1 MSSYADFIVE
11 VRLNGTWNRLY
22 WKSYMKDYSY
32 REFVS
37 DKPKE
42 TSVEVADGVIL
53 NVAED
58 ERLHTH
64 AMTGQFYEMR
74 DMVKNGELGS
84 TRLEDDFTAET
95 KAEIERNKD
104 GYGWYEGYFYLK
116 ELASLLEKKDAEYK
130 EFLKN
135 GMIRRMC
142 RQTEAIYK
150 HICLGDTQAKVSEED
165 EKEFSE
171 ESFEMDCEWRESE
184 ISSLRFVDNFIY
196 GIVDEIVGYLD
207 GNDIR
212 VILIAG

>member
-11 VRLNGTWNRLY
+11 VRLKGSWNRLY
-22 WKSYMKDYSY
+22 WKSYLKDYSY
-32 REFVS
+32 REFMS

-58 ERLHTH
+58 ERLHKH
-64 AMTGQFYEMR
+64 AMTGQFYEIR
-74 DMVKNGELGS
+74 DMIKNDELGS
-84 TRLEDDFTAET
+84 TRLEEDFTAET
-95 KAEIERNKD
+95 KAEIERSKD

-150 HICLGDTQAKVSEED
+150 HVCLGDTQARVSEED
-165 EKEFSE
+165 EEEFSE

-184 ISSLRFVDNFIY
+184 ISTLRFVDDFIS

>member
-11 VRLNGTWNRLY
+11 VRLDGVWNRLY

-32 REFVS
+32 REFTS

-42 TSVEVADGVIL
+42 TSVEVAEGVIL

-64 AMTGQFYEMR
+64 AMTGQFYEFR
-74 DMVKNGELGS
+74 DMIKDGELGS
-84 TRLEDDFTAET
+84 TRLEEDFTAET
-95 KAEIERNKD
+95 KAEIERDKN
-104 GYGWYEGYFYLK
+104 GYGWYEGYFYIK
-116 ELASLLEKKDAEYK
+116 ELSGLLEKKNAEYK

-150 HICLGDTQAKVSEED
+150 HICLGDTQARVSEED
-165 EKEFSE
+165 EEEFSE
-171 ESFEMDCEWRESE
+171 ESFEMHCEWLESE
-184 ISSLRFVDNFIY
+184 ISSLRFVDDFIS
-196 GIVDEIVGYLD
+196 GIVDEIIG
-207 GNDIR
+207 
-212 VILIAG
+212 

>member
-32 REFVS
+32 REFAS
-37 DKPKE
+37 NKPKE
-42 TSVEVADGVIL
+42 TSVEVADGVTL

-64 AMTGQFYEMR
+64 AMTGQFYEIR
-74 DMVKNGELGS
+74 DMIKNGELGS
-84 TRLEDDFTAET
+84 TMLEEDFTAET
-95 KAEIERNKD
+95 KAEIERDKD
-104 GYGWYEGYFYLK
+104 GYGWYEGYFYIK
-116 ELASLLEKKDAEYK
+116 ELSSLLEKKNAEYK

-150 HICLGDTQAKVSEED
+150 HICLGDTRARVSEED
-165 EKEFSE
+165 EEEFSE
-171 ESFEMDCEWRESE
+171 ESFEMHCEWLESE
-184 ISSLRFVDNFIY
+184 ISSLRFVDDFIS

>member
-11 VRLNGTWNRLY
+11 VRLKGVWNRLY

-32 REFVS
+32 AEFTS

-42 TSVEVADGVIL
+42 TSIEVADGVIL

-64 AMTGQFYEMR
+64 AMTGQFYEIR
-74 DMVKNGELGS
+74 DMIKNDELGS
-84 TRLEDDFTAET
+84 TRLEEDFTAET
-95 KAEIERNKD
+95 KAEIERSKD
-104 GYGWYEGYFYLK
+104 GYGWYEGFFYLK
-116 ELASLLEKKDAEYK
+116 ELANLLETKDAEYK
-130 EFLKN
+130 EFMKN

-171 ESFEMDCEWRESE
+171 ESFEMDCEWRESV

>member
-11 VRLNGTWNRLY
+11 VRLNGVWNRLY
-22 WKSYMKDYSY
+22 WKSYMKDYY
-32 REFVS
+32 YGEFTPN
-37 DKPKE
+37 KPKE

-58 ERLHTH
+58 ERLHPH
-64 AMTGQFYEMR
+64 AMTGQFYEFR
-74 DMVKNGELGS
+74 DMIKNGELGN
-84 TRLEDDFTAET
+84 TRLEEDFTAET

-104 GYGWYEGYFYLK
+104 GFGWYEGYFYLR
-116 ELASLLEKKDAEYK
+116 ELTGLLEKKDTEYK

-135 GMIRRMC
+135 SMIKKMC
-142 RQTEAIYK
+142 LQTEAIYK
-150 HICLGDTQAKVSEED
+150 HVCLGDTQAMVSKED
-165 EKEFSE
+165 EEEFSE

-184 ISSLRFVDNFIY
+184 ISSLRYVENFIY
-196 GIVDEIVGYLD
+196 GIVEEIVGYLE